1 MVFKGRLHICT
12 VKLYSQSNKVNI
24 TNNND
29 DGNYMNITKLIFDI
43 ICTKLTRSVSTEWY
57 FYGHNETLLLPVA
70 GTLGNAKTAWS
81 TLKSTQGGGG
91 RVRGEGGGGGGGHP
105 VEQELSL
112 SFIFLP
118 AWLNQ
123 LSLSFL
129 LIFFKTKNK
138 YLDSTF
144 FCQIRS
150 SIFFSLTESYII
162 LNILFPNFRNGS
174 KTQMKEEYN
183 STQPSITKVWVEAK
197 MTLNTHHKHHQ
208 GYSMS
213 ANKIS
218 AIADPILTKL

>member
-1 MVFKGRLHICT
+1 MVFKDRLHICT

-129 LIFFKTKNK
+129 LIFLKTKKRYWDTTFHGRCQLGRRCHNVEILCVCLWQG
-138 YLDSTF
+138 LDTYICSGRIFRVF
-144 FCQIRS
+144 FLRTS
-150 SIFFSLTESYII
+150 
-162 LNILFPNFRNGS
+162 GS
-174 KTQMKEEYN
+174 E
-183 STQPSITKVWVEAK
+183 
-197 MTLNTHHKHHQ
+197 
-208 GYSMS
+208 
-213 ANKIS
+213 
-218 AIADPILTKL
+218 